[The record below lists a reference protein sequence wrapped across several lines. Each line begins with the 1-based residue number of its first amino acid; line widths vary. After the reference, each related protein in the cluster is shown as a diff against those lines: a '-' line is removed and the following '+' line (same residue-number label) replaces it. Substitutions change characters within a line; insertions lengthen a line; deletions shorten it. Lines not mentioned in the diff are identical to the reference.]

1 MRTANN
7 AERTRREILIR
18 IIKGF
23 LRGTLKDTIDRIPVD
38 MRPRE
43 KGSSRCC
50 IYKDRAVLKYRIMA
64 LLGFGIEDETD
75 EARPLSDYLQ
85 HARTRDRLDENILS
99 VLDVA
104 CSGCIQTQYLVTNAC
119 RGCFAR
125 PCTVNCPR
133 DAITVTNGQAVIDHS
148 KCIDCGKCTQVCP
161 YHAIVRVP
169 IPCEEACPVNAIH
182 KDNATGKQYID
193 FDACVSCGK
202 CMDAC
207 PFGAILERSQIIDV
221 LRALK
226 ENKKVVAMVA
236 PSVIGQFP
244 GHLSQIAEALQKSG
258 FSVMEEVAFGAEMTT
273 VNEAKEFFERMEQG
287 DHVMT
292 SSCCPAYV
300 ETAKRHVKELLPFVS
315 DTPSPMRYTA
325 DEVKK
330 KDPDCVTVFIG
341 PCIAKRKEAQTDENV
356 DYVMTFEELGALFA
370 AMEIDVASLEG
381 IQLEREAE
389 GYARGFATSCG
400 VTSAMLKEAAKSKN
414 ENADTVSDNDTKF
427 INGLN
432 RKTVKQLKLYASGKL
447 PGKFLEVMACEGGC
461 VGGPCTLGDVR
472 IATKAVQKLAEK

>member
-7 AERTRREILIR
+7 AERTRRELLIR
-18 IIKGF
+18 ITKGF

-43 KGSSRCC
+43 QGSTRCC
-50 IYKDRAVLKYRIMA
+50 VYKDRAVLKYRIMA

-75 EARPLSDYLQ
+75 EARPLSDYLRDAK
-85 HARTRDRLDENILS
+85 ARERLDEDILS

-104 CSGCIQTQYLVTNAC
+104 CSGCIETQYLVTNAC

-125 PCTVNCPR
+125 PCTLNCPR
-133 DAITVTNGQAVIDHS
+133 DAIQVVDGQAKIDHS

-182 KDNATGKQYID
+182 KNNATGKQYID
-193 FDACVSCGK
+193 FNDCVSCGK

-207 PFGAILERSQIIDV
+207 PFGAILERSQIVDV
-221 LRALK
+221 LMALK
-226 ENKKVVAMVA
+226 EEKQVVAMVA
-236 PSVIGQFP
+236 PSIIGQFP
-244 GHLSQIAEALQKSG
+244 GHLSQIAEALQKAG
-258 FSVMEEVAFGAEMTT
+258 FFLMEEVAFGAEMTT
-273 VNEAKEFFERMEQG
+273 EHEAKEFFERIEQG
-287 DHVMT
+287 DHIMT

-300 ETAKRHVKELLPFVS
+300 ETVKRHVKDLLPFVS
-315 DTPSPMRYTA
+315 DTPSPMGYTA
-325 DEVKK
+325 AEVKK
-330 KDPDCVTVFIG
+330 KNPDCVAVFIG

-370 AMEIDVASLEG
+370 AMEIDVASLDG
-381 IQLEREAE
+381 IPLEREVE

-400 VTSAMLKEAAKSKN
+400 VTSAMLKEAARTKGVDIIS
-414 ENADTVSDNDTKF
+414 EDETKF
-427 INGLN
+427 INGLD
-432 RKTVKQLKLYASGKL
+432 RKTVKQLKLYANGKL

-472 IATKAVQKLAEK
+472 LAAKAVQKLAEK